1 MNNDVDQYARQK
13 SLFGDEPATPHPKG
27 FREEL
32 HAREKDNIPNPN
44 RHPGQFAPKG
54 GSNPLLKV
62 VEHEHGWTASAMLKD
77 GKEFRVEGKDRREA
91 IGNAIRAGERMGVIF
106 DPPAAEPKIGGLFGG
121 SFDEKA
127 HPRETKNH
135 DGKQAGQFAPK
146 HQAEEAPFVLQR
158 PKKNLSVP
166 SFGSNTN
173 TKQSALFDVGKK
185 NELPGQELLFN
196 SDAGDLHNPK
206 TMENKAKPV
215 SRDSFMAQQGAAS
228 MGHSEPA
235 LHRLPGVKDNR
246 KQELIARQAEKATE
260 WQSKRDTAS
269 TQYDEAVQR
278 GEVREPTRIERLAT
292 AAGGHPDNEST
303 QAAIRLLSKT
313 IAEEQVKNNENIGIT
328 MERHGVTI
336 KGHPNYRLIRK
347 QVMDNTDALREQAK
361 PQPSP
366 ARQRAMDAQMTKS
379 LSDEESIH
387 RMAPGAN
394 KRQAFEKE
402 SGERQRESLAESN
415 RFNENLITIAAD
427 DISKLRK
434 QDVDRVLR
442 SAPDERR
449 GALES
454 WIIKRRPELAQEVNE
469 VSEEILQERAA
480 RLDAEEAKQAEQK
493 PHPFE
498 KSPRV
503 KEDFDNAVKSLAK
516 DPGYVNFTMYE
527 QHAHPDF
534 LPELLKHVR
543 DNHLELFEKI
553 VRMSSGKGSSGARK
567 FALKKIEAPSEPAV
581 KYSRAYEQFEEEAER
596 YFRDYTLYDVDRYG
610 MGGGIMKLILSMMA
624 MHAMSSM
631 INNQSQARQQRQKPS
646 AAAPTTPSNQDF
658 EKLHPRAQTESGN
671 SKPGQFAKKPESQR
685 QPSPPPQPRPVRP
698 LTERPD
704 KQAQLSQSPPT
715 QQQQQPAPVTP
726 KPWLAEPGSPKPD
739 VTAYDLDPRRGTPEQ
754 KAAAMQ
760 RRMDRD
766 SGAPQQPMQTPT
778 DPNTARIAEIW
789 HGKDSGQ
796 AEDFGAGAEDPPQ
809 IQPSKQTFDVWHSPK
824 TSSSPT
830 YSGAASAG
838 LGDVFATDNKD
849 YAAQYGTPGKYTA
862 TMQNPYQM
870 NSGEFRS
877 FDRGHDAS
885 VQKSAKFRKEL
896 ESKGHD
902 GIVVTHADGVKEHI
916 LFNKD
921 SLQPQQSQPLKT
933 EPAAPNPR
941 KKTLGDGMT
950 PNPAYNPQQITA
962 KPIPGK
968 PPRQRAEKAPAPE
981 KPSLLDR
988 EVSDTGSNADIFENP
1003 AAKARREKAELDR
1016 ITKFDVNDFA
1026 EPEGEEEFAGG
1037 EEFNVPAPTE
1047 DQFDTPE
1054 QLQKMQDYRARRPT
1068 SEDPQELAEW
1078 RKTKPETFESAT
1090 KKWNAKRY
1098 RLNSKNKK
1106 AVQDDPEENIYQVAE
1121 QNEFLPE
1128 QFKDHID
1135 EMQRHEQGEWERRE
1149 KVKSNILRAWN
1160 TDRSTLKR
1168 MENRNQDHSNLLGA
1182 DQLKGSVADSD
1193 LYEFLGSDEGEWA
1206 QNAWAMVRED
1216 TPPRPGAHD
1225 KDWLNSHAENFKR
1238 MQAMPEPDTEWYPE
1252 PEDGMPFSRKSLT
1265 KEIDRYFRQ
1274 HLSRIRAT
1282 KANSDSQSWTAL
1294 DSWL

>member
-1 MNNDVDQYARQK
+1 MNNDVDQYAQQK

-62 VEHEHGWTASAMLKD
+62 VEHDHGWTASAMLKD

-796 AEDFGAGAEDPPQ
+796 AEDFGAGV
-809 IQPSKQTFDVWHSPK
+809 DV
-824 TSSSPT
+824 
-830 YSGAASAG
+830 
-838 LGDVFATDNKD
+838 
-849 YAAQYGTPGKYTA
+849 TP
-862 TMQNPYQM
+862 
-870 NSGEFRS
+870 
-877 FDRGHDAS
+877 
-885 VQKSAKFRKEL
+885 
-896 ESKGHD
+896 
-902 GIVVTHADGVKEHI
+902 
-916 LFNKD
+916 
-921 SLQPQQSQPLKT
+921 QPLKT

-941 KKTLGDGMT
+941 KKTLPDGVT

-962 KPIPGK
+962 KPIPPK

>member
-1 MNNDVDQYARQK
+1 MNNDVDQYAQQK

-106 DPPAAEPKIGGLFGG
+106 DPPAAEPKIGGLF
-121 SFDEKA
+121 SRSLDEKA

-146 HQAEEAPFVLQR
+146 HQADDEPFVLQR
-158 PKKNLSVP
+158 PKKNTTVP

-173 TKQSALFDVGKK
+173 TKQSTLFDVGKK

-196 SDAGDLHNPK
+196 SDAGDLNNPK

-215 SRDSFMAQQGAAS
+215 SRESFMAQQGAAS

-235 LHRLPGVKDNR
+235 LHRLPGVKDTK
-246 KQELIARQAEKATE
+246 KQELIAGQTQKAAE
-260 WQSKRDTAS
+260 WQSKRDVAS
-269 TQYDEAVQR
+269 AKYDEAVQR

-366 ARQRAMDAQMTKS
+366 ARQRAMDAQMAK
-379 LSDEESIH
+379 
-387 RMAPGAN
+387 
-394 KRQAFEKE
+394 
-402 SGERQRESLAESN
+402 
-415 RFNENLITIAAD
+415 
-427 DISKLRK
+427 
-434 QDVDRVLR
+434 
-442 SAPDERR
+442 
-449 GALES
+449 
-454 WIIKRRPELAQEVNE
+454 AQEE
-469 VSEEILQERAA
+469 PQPKS
-480 RLDAEEAKQAEQK
+480 
-493 PHPFE
+493 HPFE

-516 DPGYVNFTMYE
+516 DSGYVNFTMYE

-534 LPELLKHVR
+534 LPELLKHIR

-553 VRMSSGKGSSGARK
+553 VRMSSGKGVSGARK
-567 FALKKIEAPSEPAV
+567 LALKKIEAPSEPAV

-631 INNQSQARQQRQKPS
+631 INNQSQAGQQGQKPS

-658 EKLHPRAQTESGN
+658 EKLHPRAQTAGGGQ
-671 SKPGQFAKKPESQR
+671 KPGQFTSKPDTGSSAPT
-685 QPSPPPQPRPVRP
+685 PSPQPRQVRP

-704 KQAQLSQSPPT
+704 IRSQQTTPFQAQQPP
-715 QQQQQPAPVTP
+715 A
-726 KPWLAEPGSPKPD
+726 
-739 VTAYDLDPRRGTPEQ
+739 
-754 KAAAMQ
+754 
-760 RRMDRD
+760 
-766 SGAPQQPMQTPT
+766 APQQPIQTPT

-796 AEDFGAGAEDPPQ
+796 AEDFGAGID
-809 IQPSKQTFDVWHSPK
+809 I
-824 TSSSPT
+824 
-830 YSGAASAG
+830 
-838 LGDVFATDNKD
+838 
-849 YAAQYGTPGKYTA
+849 TP
-862 TMQNPYQM
+862 
-870 NSGEFRS
+870 
-877 FDRGHDAS
+877 
-885 VQKSAKFRKEL
+885 
-896 ESKGHD
+896 
-902 GIVVTHADGVKEHI
+902 
-916 LFNKD
+916 
-921 SLQPQQSQPLKT
+921 QPLKT
-933 EPAAPNPR
+933 EPAGPNPR
-941 KKTLGDGMT
+941 KKTLPDGVT
-950 PNPAYNPQQITA
+950 PNPAYNPQQINPPDLPA
-962 KPIPGK
+962 KPKRTREAK
-968 PPRQRAEKAPAPE
+968 PVQEQPA

-1016 ITKFDVNDFA
+1016 ITKFD
-1026 EPEGEEEFAGG
+1026 
-1037 EEFNVPAPTE
+1037 PTE
-1047 DQFDTPE
+1047 FSDGIE
-1054 QLQKMQDYRARRPT
+1054 QPDAPMARPT
-1068 SEDPQELAEW
+1068 IQSTQGDYTALEAARNERAKQVRAFTNWENTTQKD
-1078 RKTKPETFESAT
+1078 PETNIADVAT
-1090 KKWNAKRY
+1090 EHE
-1098 RLNSKNKK
+1098 LDHEPFSKY
-1106 AVQDDPEENIYQVAE
+1106 AQ
-1121 QNEFLPE
+1121 
-1128 QFKDHID
+1128 
-1135 EMQRHEQGEWERRE
+1135 EMQAFEESEWKRRE
-1149 KVKSNILRAWN
+1149 GVKTAIRKAWKVDGSDLR
-1160 TDRSTLKR
+1160 T
-1168 MENRNQDHSNLLGA
+1168 MENRNQDHSNLQRG
-1182 DQLKGSVADSD
+1182 DELKGSVNDSD
-1193 LYEFLGSDEGEWA
+1193 LYEFLGPDEGEWS
-1206 QNAWAMVRED
+1206 QNAWAMLREE
-1216 TPPRPGAHD
+1216 PPERPGAHS
-1225 KDWLNSHAENFKR
+1225 KEWLQSHAENFKR
-1238 MQAMPEPDTEWYPE
+1238 LQSMIEPDVQNYVE

-1265 KEIDRYFRQ
+1265 REIDRYFRQ

>member
-1 MNNDVDQYARQK
+1 MNNDVDQYAQQK

-146 HQAEEAPFVLQR
+146 HQVDDEPFVLQR
-158 PKKNLSVP
+158 PKKNTTVP

-173 TKQSALFDVGKK
+173 TKQSTLFDVGKK

-196 SDAGDLHNPK
+196 SDAGDLNNPK

-215 SRDSFMAQQGAAS
+215 SRESFMAQQGAAS

-246 KQELIARQAEKATE
+246 KQELIAGQAEKATE

-292 AAGGHPDNEST
+292 AAGGHLDNEST

-402 SGERQRESLAESN
+402 SGERQRESLADSN

-480 RLDAEEAKQAEQK
+480 RLDAEEAKQAEPK

-516 DPGYVNFTMYE
+516 DPGYVNFTIYE
-527 QHAHPDF
+527 QHPHPDF
-534 LPELLKHVR
+534 LPELLKHIR

-553 VRMSSGKGSSGARK
+553 VRMSSGKGAPGMRRL
-567 FALKKIEAPSEPAV
+567 ALKKIEAPSEPAV

-631 INNQSQARQQRQKPS
+631 INNQSQAGQQRQKPS

-658 EKLHPRAQTESGN
+658 EKLHPRAQTQGGGQ
-671 SKPGQFAKKPESQR
+671 KPGQFTSKPESQR
-685 QPSPPPQPRPVRP
+685 QPSPPPQPRQVRP

-704 KQAQLSQSPPT
+704 KKAQLSQSPPT
-715 QQQQQPAPVTP
+715 QQQQQQSWYDWASKTQLWNPNYNPQSTQELAQPQEQPAPVTP

-760 RRMDRD
+760 NRMDRD
-766 SGAPQQPMQTPT
+766 SGIPQQPMQTPT

-789 HGKDSGQ
+789 HGKDSGHV
-796 AEDFGAGAEDPPQ
+796 EDFGAGV
-809 IQPSKQTFDVWHSPK
+809 DV
-824 TSSSPT
+824 
-830 YSGAASAG
+830 
-838 LGDVFATDNKD
+838 
-849 YAAQYGTPGKYTA
+849 TP
-862 TMQNPYQM
+862 
-870 NSGEFRS
+870 
-877 FDRGHDAS
+877 
-885 VQKSAKFRKEL
+885 
-896 ESKGHD
+896 
-902 GIVVTHADGVKEHI
+902 
-916 LFNKD
+916 
-921 SLQPQQSQPLKT
+921 QPLKT
-933 EPAAPNPR
+933 EPAGPNPR
-941 KKTLGDGMT
+941 KKTLPDGVT
-950 PNPAYNPQQITA
+950 PNPAYNPQQINPPDLPA
-962 KPIPGK
+962 KPKRTREAK
-968 PPRQRAEKAPAPE
+968 PVQEQPA

-1016 ITKFDVNDFA
+1016 ITKFD
-1026 EPEGEEEFAGG
+1026 
-1037 EEFNVPAPTE
+1037 PTE
-1047 DQFDTPE
+1047 FGDGIE
-1054 QLQKMQDYRARRPT
+1054 QPDAPMARPT
-1068 SEDPQELAEW
+1068 IQSTQGDYTALEAARNERAKQVRAFTNWENTTQKD
-1078 RKTKPETFESAT
+1078 PETNIADVAT
-1090 KKWNAKRY
+1090 EHELDHEPFSNYAK
-1098 RLNSKNKK
+1098 
-1106 AVQDDPEENIYQVAE
+1106 
-1121 QNEFLPE
+1121 
-1128 QFKDHID
+1128 
-1135 EMQRHEQGEWERRE
+1135 EMQAFEESEWKRRE
-1149 KVKSNILRAWN
+1149 GVKTAIRKAWKVDGSDLR
-1160 TDRSTLKR
+1160 T
-1168 MENRNQDHSNLLGA
+1168 MENRNQDHSNLQRG
-1182 DQLKGSVADSD
+1182 DELKGSVNDSD
-1193 LYEFLGSDEGEWA
+1193 LYEFLGPDEGEWS
-1206 QNAWAMVRED
+1206 QNAWAMLREEP
-1216 TPPRPGAHD
+1216 TARPGAHS
-1225 KDWLNSHAENFKR
+1225 KDWLQSHAENFKR
-1238 MQAMPEPDTEWYPE
+1238 LQSMIEPDVQDYPE

-1274 HLSRIRAT
+1274 HLSQIRTT
-1282 KANSDSQSWTAL
+1282 KANFDSQSWTAL

>member
-1 MNNDVDQYARQK
+1 MENAAMNNDVDQYAQQK
-13 SLFGDEPATPHPKG
+13 SLFGDEPAAPHPKG

-62 VEHEHGWTASAMLKD
+62 VEHEHGWTASAVLKD

-91 IGNAIRAGERMGVIF
+91 IGNAIRAGEKMGVIF

-127 HPRETKNH
+127 HPREQKNH

-146 HQAEEAPFVLQR
+146 QQTEEAPFVLQR
-158 PKKNLSVP
+158 PKKNTTVP

-185 NELPGQELLFN
+185 NELAGQELLFN

-206 TMENKAKPV
+206 TMENKVATSESKSQP
-215 SRDSFMAQQGAAS
+215 DPMAIAQ
-228 MGHSEPA
+228 EA
-235 LHRLPGVKDNR
+235 L
-246 KQELIARQAEKATE
+246 
-260 WQSKRDTAS
+260 S
-269 TQYDEAVQR
+269 
-278 GEVREPTRIERLAT
+278 
-292 AAGGHPDNEST
+292 
-303 QAAIRLLSKT
+303 
-313 IAEEQVKNNENIGIT
+313 NNENIGIT
-328 MERHGVTI
+328 MGRHGVTI
-336 KGHPNYRLIRK
+336 KGHPDYRTIRQ
-347 QVMDNTDALREQAK
+347 QVSKHLEELQEQAK
-361 PQPSP
+361 PKPSP
-366 ARQRAMDAQMTKS
+366 ARQRAMDAQMARSQEPQPTPQATPKP
-379 LSDEESIH
+379 LTDEESIH

-394 KRQAFEKE
+394 RRQAMGKE
-402 SGERQRESLAESN
+402 AGDKQLDRVSDSN
-415 RFNENLITIAAD
+415 RFNENLIKIAAD
-427 DISKLRK
+427 DISKLRR

-442 SAPDERR
+442 SAPDERQ

-454 WIIKRRPELAQEVNE
+454 WIIKRRPDLAQEVNE

-480 RLDAEEAKQAEQK
+480 RLDAEEAKQAEQ
-493 PHPFE
+493 PRHPFE

-503 KEDFDNAVKSLAK
+503 KEDFDNAVKGLAR
-516 DPGYVNFTMYE
+516 DPSYMRFTVHE
-527 QHAHPDF
+527 EHPHPDF

-553 VRMSSGKGSSGARK
+553 VRMSSGKGASGARK

-581 KYSRAYEQFEEEAER
+581 KYSKAYEQFEEEAER

-631 INNQSQARQQRQKPS
+631 INNQSQARQQSQKPS

-658 EKLHPRAQTESGN
+658 EKLHPRAQTQSGN
-671 SKPGQFAKKPESQR
+671 SKPGQFAKKPEGQK
-685 QPSPPPQPRPVRP
+685 QQSPPPQSREARP

-704 KQAQLSQSPPT
+704 KKTQLSQAPPT
-715 QQQQQPAPVTP
+715 QQQQQEQEQPAPVTP

-760 RRMDRD
+760 SRMDRD
-766 SGAPQQPMQTPT
+766 AGVPQQPVQTPS

-789 HGKDSGQ
+789 HGKESGQ
-796 AEDFGAGAEDPPQ
+796 ADDFGAGV
-809 IQPSKQTFDVWHSPK
+809 DV
-824 TSSSPT
+824 
-830 YSGAASAG
+830 
-838 LGDVFATDNKD
+838 
-849 YAAQYGTPGKYTA
+849 TPA
-862 TMQNPYQM
+862 
-870 NSGEFRS
+870 
-877 FDRGHDAS
+877 
-885 VQKSAKFRKEL
+885 
-896 ESKGHD
+896 
-902 GIVVTHADGVKEHI
+902 
-916 LFNKD
+916 
-921 SLQPQQSQPLKT
+921 PLKT

-950 PNPAYNPQQITA
+950 PNPAYNPQQIEP
-962 KPIPGK
+962 KPIPAK
-968 PPRQRAEKAPAPE
+968 PLRQKPEKALKPEKAPKPE

-988 EVSDTGSNADIFENP
+988 EASDTGSNADIFENP

-1037 EEFNVPAPTE
+1037 EEFDIPAPTE
-1047 DQFDTPE
+1047 EEFDTPE
-1054 QLQKMQDYRARRPT
+1054 QLQKMQDYRARRPA

-1090 KKWNAKRY
+1090 QKWNAKRY

-1128 QFKDHID
+1128 QFKSHID

-1149 KVKSNILRAWN
+1149 KVKSSILKAWN

-1193 LYEFLGSDEGEWA
+1193 LYEFLGSDDGEWA

-1252 PEDGMPFSRKSLT
+1252 PEDDMPFSRKSLT
-1265 KEIDRYFRQ
+1265 KEIDRYFQQ
-1274 HLSRIRAT
+1274 HLARIRAT
-1282 KANSDSQSWTAL
+1282 RAKTESQSWTDL